1 MTVTPS
7 APAPVDY
14 WVGDL
19 CYVLHDVWDEVCDLV
34 PFDNSEHEFELADGR
49 KFILFSTAY
58 GDGEYTDQ
66 NGNRYGVDAGVIGAI
81 KLADIRDPKP
91 WLEGGKLHTFP
102 AEIDGMDC
110 FYEDGT
116 IHIYTVKIETGD
128 SDYDD
133 EGEDLDKGFDPYDG
147 CYTGDC

>member
-1 MTVTPS
+1 MTETTPT
-7 APAPVDY
+7 PVDY

-19 CYVLHDVWDEVCDLV
+19 CYVMHDVWDEICNSV
-34 PFDNSEHEFELADGR
+34 PFDNSEHEFELGDGR
-49 KFILFSTAY
+49 KFILFNTAY

-81 KLADIRDPKP
+81 KVEDIHDQMPY
-91 WLEGGKLHTFP
+91 LEGGTIHTFP
-102 AEIDGMDC
+102 AEINEMDC

-116 IHIYTVKIETGD
+116 IHIYTVRIETGD

-133 EGEDLDKGFDPYDG
+133 
-147 CYTGDC
+147 